1 MSAATLTSVSDG
13 FMLNLGAVLLQLCQP
28 FCTSAEDPKA
38 LKIDPTYG
46 AVPVSNFYNI
56 TKRIFVV
63 GLVVRIFCYKSKI
76 N

>member
-1 MSAATLTSVSDG
+1 MSAATLTCVSDG

-46 AVPVSNFYNI
+46 AVPVSLHYFG
-56 TKRIFVV
+56 VV
-63 GLVVRIFCYKSKI
+63 VLLVAFLAI
-76 N
+76 NWYQVE